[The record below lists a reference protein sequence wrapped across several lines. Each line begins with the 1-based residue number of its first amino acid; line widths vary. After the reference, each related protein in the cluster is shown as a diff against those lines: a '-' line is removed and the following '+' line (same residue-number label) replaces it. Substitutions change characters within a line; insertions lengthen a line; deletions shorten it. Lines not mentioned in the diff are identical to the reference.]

1 MDFGLTEVQEDIR
14 RTVKSVCDRFD
25 DDYWSARDRDGA
37 FPVEFASAIAEGG
50 WLGIAM
56 PEAYGGAGLGVSEA
70 AVLMHTV
77 ANSSG
82 AMAAASSIHIN
93 IFGPH
98 PIVVFGS
105 EAQRERWLPE
115 LIGGRVRTC
124 FGVTEPTAG
133 LDTTHVQTR
142 AERDGD
148 QYLVSG
154 QKIWTST
161 AQEAD
166 KILLLARTAPL
177 EATERPIDGLSLFY
191 TDLNRDYVDV
201 REIEKMG
208 RHAVDSNEVFFDGL
222 PVPLGDRI
230 GEEGM
235 GFRYLLHSLNPERV
249 LVASE
254 SIGIGRNAL
263 ARAAA
268 YAREREVFG
277 RPIGQ
282 NQAIQHP
289 LAESWAELEAAWLM
303 AQRAAWLYDEGQ
315 PCGPEAN
322 AAKYL
327 AGEAGKRACERA
339 VITHGGLGYAKELQV
354 ERLWRE
360 VLINWIAPVSP
371 QLALC
376 NIAEKALGLP
386 KSY

>member
-1 MDFGLTEVQEDIR
+1 MDFALTETQEDIR
-14 RTVKSVCDRFD
+14 RNVKAICDRFD
-25 DDYWSARDRDGA
+25 DAYWTDHDESGD
-37 FPVEFASAIAEGG
+37 FPVEFTDAIAAGG

-70 AVLMHTV
+70 AVMMHTV
-77 ANSSG
+77 GNSAG
-82 AMAAASSIHIN
+82 AMAAASSLHIN

-98 PIVVFGS
+98 PIVVFGTD
-105 EAQRERWLPE
+105 EQRERWLPD
-115 LIGGRVRTC
+115 LIKGRSRTC

-133 LDTTHVQTR
+133 LNTTEIQTR

-148 QYLVSG
+148 QYIVNG
-154 QKIWTST
+154 QKMWTST

-177 EATERPIDGLSLFY
+177 EETERPMDGLSLFY
-191 TDLNRDYVDV
+191 TDLNRDHASVQ
-201 REIEKMG
+201 EIAKMG
-208 RHAVDSNEVFFDGL
+208 RHAVDSNEVFFDGM
-222 PVPLGDRI
+222 PVPVRDRI

-254 SIGIGRNAL
+254 SIGIGQNAL
-263 ARAAA
+263 ERAAN
-268 YAREREVFG
+268 YARERVVFG

-289 LAESWAELEAAWLM
+289 LAESWAELQAGWHM
-303 AQRAAWLYDEGQ
+303 TQRAAWLYDHDQ

-322 AAKYL
+322 GAKFL
-327 AGEAGKRACERA
+327 SAEASKRACERA
-339 VITHGGLGYAKELQV
+339 IITHGGLGYAKEMQV
-354 ERLWRE
+354 ERLFRE
-360 VLINWIAPVSP
+360 SLINWIAPVSP

>member
-1 MDFGLTEVQEDIR
+1 MDFGSTEIQEDIR
-14 RTVKSVCDRFD
+14 RAVKSICDRFD
-25 DDYWSARDRDGA
+25 DEYWSVRDRDGE
-37 FPVEFASAIAEGG
+37 FPVEFAEAIAEGG

-82 AMAAASSIHIN
+82 AMAAASAIHIN

-98 PIVVFGS
+98 PIVVFGTD
-105 EAQRERWLPE
+105 EQRERWLPE
-115 LIGGRVRTC
+115 LIRGRARTC

-133 LDTTHVQTR
+133 LNTTHVQTR
-142 AERDGD
+142 AQRDGD
-148 QYLVSG
+148 QYIVSG

-166 KILLLARTAPL
+166 KILLLARTSPL
-177 EATERPIDGLSLFY
+177 EETERPIDGLSLFY
-191 TDLNRDYVDV
+191 TDLDRRYVTV

-222 PVPLGDRI
+222 PVPLRDRI
-230 GEEGM
+230 GDEGM

-263 ARAAA
+263 ARASA
-268 YAREREVFG
+268 YARDRQVFG

-327 AGEAGKRACERA
+327 AGEAGKRSCERA
-339 VITHGGLGYAKELQV
+339 MITHGGLGYAKELQV

-360 VLINWIAPVSP
+360 VLINWIAPVTP